1 MAKTQRERDEVARQA
16 KLERIQEQVADG
28 SLVIRKM
35 TAKERKLFASRRND
49 EPGTPIERKKA
60 AAADARR
67 RRKRQRAEA

>member
-16 KLERIQEQVADG
+16 KLERIQEQVSDG

-35 TAKERKLFASRRND
+35 TAKERKLFASRRSD
-49 EPGTPIERKKA
+49 EPGTPVERKKA

-67 RRKRQRAEA
+67 RRRRQRAEA